1 MAMDAVKQSANYHD
15 LASLDELRSAAQ
27 KDPNKALKQVASQ
40 FESLFMQMLMKQM
53 RKSNELFESDTPL
66 NNRHTQTYR
75 DMHDNQ
81 MALELSSSG
90 ALGLADLIVAQ
101 LDPAAANVTPAS
113 VLRGGQNIDL
123 QQRSLNASDTTG
135 KNIAQS
141 TSVTAASSKTLE
153 KDNASAAV
161 SEKAEEAAAISRQSF
176 ASPGEFIQAILPVA
190 KKLAADKGIEP
201 MAIVAQAALE
211 SGWGK
216 KVIANSDGS
225 SSYNLFG
232 IKADNRWQGD
242 KAVVNTL
249 EYRNGQ
255 ANQERAAFR
264 SYDSFEDSV
273 KDYLSFVEGPRYQQA
288 LANGMDAK
296 QYAKELQ
303 AAGYATDPQ
312 YANKIGQILDG
323 KHFAEFSQQ
332 AVEGE

>member
-53 RKSNELFESDTPL
+53 RKSNALFESDSPL

-101 LDPAAANVTPAS
+101 LNPAAANMTPAS

-123 QQRSLNASDTTG
+123 QKRSSLAESENG
-135 KNIAQS
+135 KNIAVS
-141 TSVTAASSKTLE
+141 TKVTADESKTLAKTSKLE
-153 KDNASAAV
+153 ASPEIEASLS
-161 SEKAEEAAAISRQSF
+161 SEKGQSF
-176 ASPGEFIQAILPVA
+176 ASPAAFIEAMLPVA
-190 KKLAADKGIEP
+190 KKWAAEKGIEP
-201 MAIVAQAALE
+201 LAIVAQAALE

-216 KVIANSDGS
+216 KVIANRDGS

-232 IKADNRWQGD
+232 IKADSRWQGD

-249 EYRNGQ
+249 EYRGGQ
-255 ANQERAAFR
+255 ARREQAAFR
-264 SYDSFEDSV
+264 SYASFEESV

-288 LANGMDAK
+288 LAQGHDAK

-312 YANKIGQILDG
+312 YANKISQILDSQ
-323 KHFAEFSQQ
+323 HFSAYRNEP
-332 AVEGE
+332 VEGE